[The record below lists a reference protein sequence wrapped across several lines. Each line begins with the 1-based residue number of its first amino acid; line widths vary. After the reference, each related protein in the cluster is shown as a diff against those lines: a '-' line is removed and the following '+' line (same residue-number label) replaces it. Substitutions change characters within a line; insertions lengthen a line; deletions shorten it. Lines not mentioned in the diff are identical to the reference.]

1 MDTRNPTTNRIRA
14 SLDVTEFLEPVR
26 TKSQEQVDKYLGGG
40 GEENRRSSY
49 SKLPPPAKTNLLRE
63 REKLEQK
70 TYV

>member
-1 MDTRNPTTNRIRA
+1 MDTHNPTTNRIRA
-14 SLDVTEFLEPVR
+14 SLDVTEFLEPAK

-40 GEENRRSSY
+40 EETRRSSY

-63 REKLEQK
+63 REKLEGE